1 MLVDGHESRMAHDFL
16 EYINHPDHK
25 WSVNLGVPYCTNL
38 WQTGD
43 SEEEQNGS
51 FKQAWYKAKRELIQ
65 FKTALNL
72 PCRLCPQ
79 DIMPLVNI
87 AWNKSFARV
96 ESNQAAA
103 TTQGWYPVNRV
114 LLEHPEVLVLET
126 RRGGQ
131 EEIAV
136 VGGEG
141 EAAGEGSSIDPE
153 SINLHQGEAGR
164 VMDTIL
170 QSYSKNGGTTRI
182 HQQLKQGEEV
192 GADHL
197 AGKKSRLV
205 C

>member
-1 MLVDGHESRMAHDFL
+1 
-16 EYINHPDHK
+16 
-25 WSVNLGVPYCTNL
+25 
-38 WQTGD
+38 
-43 SEEEQNGS
+43 
-51 FKQAWYKAKRELIQ
+51 
-65 FKTALNL
+65 
-72 PCRLCPQ
+72 
-79 DIMPLVNI
+79 MPLVNI

-103 TTQGWYPVNRV
+103 TTRGWYPANRV
-114 LLEHPEVLVLET
+114 LLKHPEVLALET

-131 EEIAV
+131 EEIV
-136 VGGEG
+136 VGEEG

-197 AGKKSRLV
+197 AEKNHGWCVNEKWDQQLE
-205 C
+205 